1 MDHDSILNLLFPEG
15 SEEPKEDE
23 KKEST
28 EKAVAE
34 AGETW
39 QERFN
44 YLFEN
49 VATSIYQ
56 ESSYAKKLRE
66 AKTSKFLSKEDL
78 KSFLATDFEY
88 IINAKEFRLS
98 DSFVSRIAGTLKSI
112 PSVCIG
118 AGYF

>member
-23 KKEST
+23 IKESA

-34 AGETW
+34 SGETW
-39 QERFN
+39 QERFD

-49 VATSIYQ
+49 VATPIYQ
-56 ESSYAKKLRE
+56 KSPHAKKLEE
-66 AKTSKFLSKEDL
+66 ARTSKFLSKEDL
-78 KSFLATDFEY
+78 KSFLINDFEY
-88 IINAKEFRLS
+88 IVNAKEFRLS
-98 DSFVSRIAGTLKSI
+98 DSFVNRIVNTLKSI
-112 PSVCIG
+112 PSVCIS

>member
-1 MDHDSILNLLFPEG
+1 MNHDSILSLLFPEG
-15 SEEPKEDE
+15 SEESKEY

-28 EKAVAE
+28 KDDIVKS
-34 AGETW
+34 GETW
-39 QERFN
+39 QERFD

-49 VATSIYQ
+49 VATPVYQ

-78 KSFLATDFEY
+78 KLFLINDFEY

-98 DSFVSRIAGTLKSI
+98 DSFVSRITGTLKSI
-112 PSVCIG
+112 PSVCISV
-118 AGYF
+118 GYF

>member
-39 QERFN
+39 QERFD

-49 VATSIYQ
+49 VATPIYQ
-56 ESSYAKKLRE
+56 ESLYAKKLKE

-78 KSFLATDFEY
+78 KAFLINNFEA
-88 IINAKEFRLS
+88 IINAKEFCLS
-98 DSFVSRIAGTLKSI
+98 DSFVNRITGTLKSI
-112 PSVCIG
+112 PPVCIS

>member
-23 KKEST
+23 KKESA

-34 AGETW
+34 SGETW
-39 QERFN
+39 QERFD

-49 VATSIYQ
+49 VATPIYQ
-56 ESSYAKKLRE
+56 ESLYAKKLKE

-78 KSFLATDFEY
+78 KAFLANDFEM
-88 IINAKEFRLS
+88 IVNAKEF
-98 DSFVSRIAGTLKSI
+98 SFSNHFVNRIASTLKTI
-112 PSVCIG
+112 PSVCIS

>member
-23 KKEST
+23 KKESV

-39 QERFN
+39 QERFD

-56 ESSYAKKLRE
+56 ESSYVKKLKE

-98 DSFVSRIAGTLKSI
+98 DSFVNRITGTLKSI